1 MVRRF
6 LEYSLRRNRA
16 VKLVWMDD
24 AGMKSGG
31 VRVVRLGE
39 TDFDYLPARGKTPRT
54 MRVADV
60 LSAAY
65 ARGDD
70 GGLEPEDGREA
81 D

>member
-6 LEYSLRRNRA
+6 LEYSLRRGRA
-16 VKLVWMDD
+16 VKLVWL
-24 AGMKSGG
+24 AEGGMKSGG
-31 VRVVRLGE
+31 VRVIRLGD

-54 MRVADV
+54 MRVEDV

-70 GGLEPEDGREA
+70 GSLEPDDEREA